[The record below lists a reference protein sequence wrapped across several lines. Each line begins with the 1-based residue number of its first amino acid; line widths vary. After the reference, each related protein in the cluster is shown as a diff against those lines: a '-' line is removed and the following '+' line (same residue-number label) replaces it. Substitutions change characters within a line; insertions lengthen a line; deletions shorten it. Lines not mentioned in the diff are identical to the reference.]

1 MTKYEEYQLQWM
13 IAHGHSLIDFV
24 NELIPC
30 VDEVAA
36 IEPNANLTY
45 CIKEGFYDF
54 VNDRGFGGELWA
66 CKNEWED
73 YEGKETTEE

>member
-13 IAHGHSLIDFV
+13 IAHGHSLVDFV

-36 IEPNANLTY
+36 IEPDANLGY
-45 CIKEGFYDF
+45 CIKE
-54 VNDRGFGGELWA
+54 
-66 CKNEWED
+66 
-73 YEGKETTEE
+73 